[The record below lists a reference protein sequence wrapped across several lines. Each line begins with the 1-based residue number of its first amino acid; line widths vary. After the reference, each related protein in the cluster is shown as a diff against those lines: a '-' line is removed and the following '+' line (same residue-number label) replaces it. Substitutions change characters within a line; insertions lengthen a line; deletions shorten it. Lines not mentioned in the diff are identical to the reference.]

1 MPSAGA
7 DRHNFKFNKERK
19 MRKVKTNSQTQG
31 LSIKNKILLAF
42 GMILLL
48 MVFISANSLF
58 RLNEAKD
65 KISKIV
71 TEDYP
76 TTALGNNVIREVNN
90 ATTLLLN
97 AIIEKEPERKDQ
109 LLQALNAK
117 SKEVTA
123 LYEQLRKKQT
133 MNLHNYY

>member
-1 MPSAGA
+1 M
-7 DRHNFKFNKERK
+7 K
-19 MRKVKTNSQTQG
+19 KVKTNSQTQG

-42 GMILLL
+42 SVILLL

-97 AIIEKEPERKDQ
+97 AIIEK
-109 LLQALNAK
+109 
-117 SKEVTA
+117 
-123 LYEQLRKKQT
+123 
-133 MNLHNYY
+133 

>member
-42 GMILLL
+42 GIILLL

>member
-1 MPSAGA
+1 M
-7 DRHNFKFNKERK
+7 K
-19 MRKVKTNSQTQG
+19 KVKTNSQTQG

-42 GMILLL
+42 SVILLL
-48 MVFISANSLF
+48 MVFISVNSLF
-58 RLNEAKD
+58 RLNEAKE
-65 KISKIV
+65 KISRIV

-123 LYEQLRKKQT
+123 LYEQLKEKADDEPSQLLL
-133 MNLHNYY
+133 NKI

>member
-7 DRHNFKFNKERK
+7 ERHNFKFNKERIMK
-19 MRKVKTNSQTQG
+19 KVKTNSQTQG

-42 GMILLL
+42 SVILLL

-76 TTALGNNVIREVNN
+76 TTAR
-90 ATTLLLN
+90 
-97 AIIEKEPERKDQ
+97 
-109 LLQALNAK
+109 
-117 SKEVTA
+117 
-123 LYEQLRKKQT
+123 
-133 MNLHNYY
+133 

>member
-1 MPSAGA
+1 M
-7 DRHNFKFNKERK
+7 K
-19 MRKVKTNSQTQG
+19 KVKLNSQTQG

-42 GMILLL
+42 GVILLL

-76 TTALGNNVIREVNN
+76 TTALGNNVIREVNG
-90 ATTLLLN
+90 ATLLLLD
-97 AIIEKEPERKDQ
+97 AIVEPQPEKKEQ
-109 LLQALNAK
+109 LLQELNAK
-117 SKEVTA
+117 SKQVTA
-123 LYEQLRKKQT
+123 LYE
-133 MNLHNYY
+133 